1 MKDRNTAL
9 FAEGGDES
17 AGGQWKPRLGFSS
30 LEESKCL
37 R

>member
-17 AGGQWKPRLGFSS
+17 AGGQWKPRLGFCFHSRRAS
-30 LEESKCL
+30 V
-37 R
+37 